1 MSDDIES
8 LNGVGS
14 ATAAKLRALG
24 YTTIEAIAV
33 TPPREIL
40 EKTNIGFNTILK
52 IQEAARQM
60 IATDFKTAQEF
71 YDCLL
76 YTSPSPRD

>member
-1 MSDDIES
+1 MSIDLES

-14 ATAAKLRALG
+14 SIASKLRAAG

-33 TPPREIL
+33 TPPREIM

-52 IQEAARQM
+52 IQESARELLS
-60 IATDFKTAQEF
+60 TEFKTA
-71 YDCLL
+71 
-76 YTSPSPRD
+76 